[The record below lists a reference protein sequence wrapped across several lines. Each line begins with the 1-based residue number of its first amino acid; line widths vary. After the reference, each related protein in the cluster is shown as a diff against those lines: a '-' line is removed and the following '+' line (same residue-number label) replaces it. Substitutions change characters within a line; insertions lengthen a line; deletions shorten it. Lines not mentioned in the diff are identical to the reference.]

1 MKELTTGHMI
11 KKTARLLVKLIGMYF
26 TEVWIETKYRTRIS
40 LTILYFLVD
49 TMIHGIL
56 NVFKRNR

>member
-1 MKELTTGHMI
+1 MKELTTGYMI